1 MFMHH
6 GFHEFYY
13 RLHAFW
19 FIGTIIAILPIWR
32 ICDRVGL
39 SPWLSLLL
47 FIPLANIISVYY
59 LAFAE
64 WPSQRGSTGGMPPG
78 HGSSAGTGPGPT
90 PT

>member
-6 GFHEFYY
+6 GFHGFF
-13 RLHAFW
+13 HAFW
-19 FIGTIIAILPIWR
+19 FIGTILVIIPFWR
-32 ICDRVGL
+32 ICERAGL

-47 FIPLANIISVYY
+47 FIPLVNVIFVYY
-59 LAFAE
+59 VAFAE

-78 HGSSAGTGPGPT
+78 YGSSAGTGPGPT